1 MQDKTKNNKIRK
13 PKINKGNTVNYN
25 GEVIITYTDANNK
38 PTTIRK
44 HNAGEI
50 GLFTCIAKA
59 IASQNITQW
68 LPCRIKG
75 FLKQGTQE
83 TPKFISSVYTQTN
96 ATLYYFDENTEILE
110 EVKSS
115 GAANLVELKF
125 RVPYNYL
132 KEDSDGVVN
141 INHLK
146 LYNSKPDGEEG
157 SICAE
162 VNLGNGNEVIR
173 LISQNNLNILWRL
186 YFSQGD
192 DSNITINNDEEQPSN
207 ENE

>member
-1 MQDKTKNNKIRK
+1 MQDKTKNNKVQK
-13 PKINKGNTVNYN
+13 PRINKGNTINYK
-25 GEVIITYTDANNK
+25 GEVIITYTDVNNK

-50 GLFTCIAKA
+50 GLFTCIARA
-59 IASQNITQW
+59 IASENITSW

-75 FLKQGTQE
+75 FWKQDDVP

-96 ATLYYFDENTEILE
+96 ATLRFFDGESIQKELPADGT
-110 EVKSS
+110 
-115 GAANLVELKF
+115 ANLVELKF

-132 KEDSDGVVN
+132 KEDNGVVS

-146 LYNSKPDGEEG
+146 LYNSLPDGEPG
-157 SICAE
+157 SVCAE
-162 VNLGNGNEVIR
+162 VNLGDDSIR

-186 YFSQGD
+186 YFDQGD
-192 DSNITINNDEEQPSN
+192 DSNITIKNDEEQPSN

>member
-1 MQDKTKNNKIRK
+1 MQDKTKNNKVQK
-13 PKINKGNTVNYN
+13 PKINKGNTINYK
-25 GEVIITYTDANNK
+25 GEVIITYTDVNNK

-50 GLFTCIAKA
+50 GLFTCIARA
-59 IASQNITQW
+59 IASENITSW

-75 FLKQGTQE
+75 FWKQDTAAN
-83 TPKFISSVYTQTN
+83 PKFISSVYTQTN
-96 ATLYYFDENTEILE
+96 ATLRFFDGERIQE
-110 EVKSS
+110 ELPAD
-115 GAANLVELKF
+115 GTANLVELKF

-132 KEDSDGVVN
+132 KEDNGVVS

-146 LYNSKPDGEEG
+146 LYNSRPDTEPG

-162 VNLGNGNEVIR
+162 VNLDKNPIQ

-186 YFSQGD
+186 YFSEGD
-192 DSNITINNDEEQPSN
+192 DSITDIDTTGEEKPSA